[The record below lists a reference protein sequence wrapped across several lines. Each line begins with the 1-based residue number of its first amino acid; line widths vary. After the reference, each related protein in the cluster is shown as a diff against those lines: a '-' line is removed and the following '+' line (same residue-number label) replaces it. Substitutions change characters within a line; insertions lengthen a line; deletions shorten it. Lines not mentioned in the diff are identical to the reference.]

1 MSVIDTSDNLQ
12 IKGDLVI
19 VKTDESTGQT
29 ETFEHKNLV
38 VAVGKTNIAARMA
51 GNTVAVMSHMA
62 VGTGNTAAASSDTIL
77 GSELARVALSVAG
90 GTPSSNTVT
99 YSAAFPAGTGTGAL
113 QEAGVFNSGVTNGGT
128 MMCRTVFP
136 VINKQAADSITITWV
151 ISIV

>member
-1 MSVIDTSDNLQ
+1 MSVIDTTDTLQ
-12 IKGDLVI
+12 FKGDLI
-19 VKTDESTGQT
+19 IIKTKEDGVS

-38 VAVGKTNIAARMA
+38 VAAGKTNIAARMA

-62 VGTGNTAAASSDTIL
+62 VGTGNTAATTSDTTL
-77 GSELARVALSVAG
+77 STELARVALTVGG

-99 YSAAFPAGTGTGAL
+99 YSATFPAGTGTGAL
-113 QEAGVFNSGVTNGGT
+113 QEAGVFNDSSTGT

-151 ISIV
+151 ISIT